1 LFWGH
6 LDNWDKE
13 KHAYPNAVRLV
24 MEHIRSLDFSR
35 VADGKYELEDGL
47 IRVAIKETTTRPKEA
62 QKAETHRTYTDVQF
76 VISGEE
82 KIGVAPWSSSQ
93 TVIRDELDTRDVAFY
108 EPVRDEIELIQ
119 RPGMFAVFFPTD
131 IHRSCCNVAQ
141 EAHVRRMVV
150 KIHERLF
157 GGNGGAGSRSLN
169 VNGSDS

>member
-1 LFWGH
+1 MFWGH

-13 KHAYPNAVRLV
+13 KYAYPNAVRLV

-47 IRVAIKETTTRPKEA
+47 IRVAIKETTTKPKEA

-93 TVIRDELDTRDVAFY
+93 TIVKDELDTRDVAFY
-108 EPVRDEIELIQ
+108 EPVLNEIELIQ

-131 IHRSCCNVAQ
+131 IHRPCCNVAQ
-141 EAHVRRMVV
+141 ETNVRRMVA
-150 KIHERLF
+150 KIDEKLF
-157 GGNGGAGSRSLN
+157 GGSAPAGSVSLN
-169 VNGSDS
+169 VNHSD